1 MRCLFLKFKFELDKM
16 PTTQQQKGIKKV
28 KGKLQFYD
36 RRGTNNYSLKAQL
49 MKNKPKECFEK
60 SVPLKL
66 SVTFFYA
73 IKQEN
78 RWWKW
83 KTSRPDLD
91 NLMKN
96 LQDYMTKLRYYSDDS
111 QIVWLEAKKVNDE
124 KNRIEIEITEV

>member
-28 KGKLQFYD
+28 NGKLQFYD

-60 SVPLKL
+60 SGPLKL

>member
-1 MRCLFLKFKFELDKM
+1 MKFEFELDKM

-49 MKNKPKECFEK
+49 MKNKPKEC
-60 SVPLKL
+60 
-66 SVTFFYA
+66 
-73 IKQEN
+73 
-78 RWWKW
+78 
-83 KTSRPDLD
+83 
-91 NLMKN
+91 
-96 LQDYMTKLRYYSDDS
+96 